1 MEREQMQCTPAGF
14 ESHLSANGC
23 SGPDGAEVM
32 DTGADISGTQL
43 LRPTSDHTICVEVS
57 GVHFGKL
64 FPFTI
69 AKPEATWSPR
79 YVKMPFST
87 SNRQIRFVPGQCGG
101 REVHRWEVIK
111 EALDRPVFKTAKDL
125 VGVITQYNPKY
136 ANEWTFMGLH
146 HYLKQMDHS
155 ERQFLLEKLLPQMA
169 RLALR
174 LPELCQLPIQLLR
187 VGMKHA
193 ISMSQE
199 QVACLL
205 ANAFFCTFPHRNS
218 THRRSEYFKFPS
230 INFNRLFEI
239 TSQRTFEKLNTI
251 FCYFRMVTENMPRGL
266 VTFQRCGLDSA
277 IEWKRSQC
285 KVTQLRATSEGTI
298 EDEGKGLLQVDFAS
312 AMVGGGVLG
321 QGLVQEEVRFLI
333 NPELIVARLFTE
345 RLDESECLV
354 ITGAQRYS
362 EYTGYSDSYRWARP
376 HHDTTPRDPWLRRQ
390 TEIVAIDA
398 LKFSDPIDQYKPDC
412 LKRELTKAYCGFSCR
427 VIPDSQRT
435 AVATGNWGCGA
446 FNGDVKL
453 KALIQIMA
461 AAQAQRNVVYFTFGD
476 VNSKTAI
483 QKMHQVL
490 QSRNVTVGQIYNL
503 LEKYSQMAVTRSRPD
518 LYDFIQSN
526 VDCLRGRY

>member
-1 MEREQMQCTPAGF
+1 MEREQMQCFPAGS
-14 ESHLSANGC
+14 ESRLSADAC
-23 SGPDGAEVM
+23 PGPDGAE
-32 DTGADISGTQL
+32 DTGVSETGL

-57 GVHFGKL
+57 GVRLGKL
-64 FPFTI
+64 LPFTVPN
-69 AKPEATWSPR
+69 PEAIWSSE

-87 SNRQIRFVPGQCGG
+87 SNWQTQSVPGQRCEG
-101 REVHRWEVIK
+101 RVVHRWEVIK
-111 EALDRPVFKTAKDL
+111 EALDRPDFKTAMDL
-125 VGVITQYNPKY
+125 VGAIRQYNPKY
-136 ANEWTFMGLH
+136 ASVWTFMGLH
-146 HYLKQMDHS
+146 HYLKQMHHS
-155 ERQFLLEKLLPQMA
+155 ERQFLLERLLPRMA
-169 RLALR
+169 QLALR

-199 QVACLL
+199 QIACLL

-218 THRRSEYFKFPS
+218 TRRRSEYSDLPS

-239 TSQRTFEKLNTI
+239 TSQRTLEKLNTI
-251 FCYFRMVTENMPRGL
+251 FCYFRMVTENMPKGL
-266 VTFQRCGLDSA
+266 VTFQRCGLDSP
-277 IEWKRSQC
+277 IEWKRSRC
-285 KVTQLRATSEGTI
+285 TVTQLHATSEGTI
-298 EDEGKGLLQVDFAS
+298 EDKGKGMLQVDFAS

-321 QGLVQEEVRFLI
+321 QGLLQEEVRFLI

-345 RLDESECLV
+345 RLGASECLV

-376 HHDTTPRDPWLRRQ
+376 HHDTTPRDSWLRRQ

-398 LKFSDPIDQYKPDC
+398 LHFSDPIDQYKPHC

-427 VIPDSQRT
+427 VIPDMQRK

-446 FNGDVKL
+446 FKGDVKL
-453 KALIQIMA
+453 KALIQTMA
-461 AAQAQRNVVYFTFGD
+461 AAQAGRNMMYFTFGD
-476 VNSKTAI
+476 VDSMTAI
-483 QKMHQVL
+483 QKMHQFL
-490 QSRNVTVGQIYNL
+490 QSRNVTVGRIYNL
-503 LEKYSQMAVTRSRPD
+503 LEKYSQTAFTGSRPD